1 MTEENNITKPKAG
14 SKEYHAI
21 KSREWYARQT
31 EEFKKER
38 NKYRSVTRNKNK
50 LKAIEYLGGKC
61 NDCNQIFP
69 HYVYDFHH
77 IDQDLKS
84 ANLNKLLN
92 CSLDKVFKE
101 IKNCVLLCANCHRIR
116 HKAEHNRKARSQEE
130 ILNS

>member
-1 MTEENNITKPKAG
+1 MTDINDSTKPKHG
-14 SKEYHAI
+14 TKEYHSI
-21 KSREWYARQT
+21 KSKEWYARQSD
-31 EEFKKER
+31 EVKKER

-50 LKAIEYLGGKC
+50 QIAIDYLGGKC
-61 NDCNQIFP
+61 KDCSNVFP

-92 CSLDKVFKE
+92 CSLEKVLEE

-116 HKAEHNRKARSQEE
+116 HKAEHNRKSRPQDE
-130 ILNS
+130 IYE

>member
-1 MTEENNITKPKAG
+1 MTDINDSTKPKVG

-21 KSREWYARQT
+21 KSREWYARQSK
-31 EEFKKER
+31 ESIKER
-38 NKYRSVTRNKNK
+38 NKLRSVIRNKNK
-50 LKAIEYLGGKC
+50 QKAIDYLGGKC
-61 NDCNQIFP
+61 NDCGQIFP

-92 CSLDKVFKE
+92 CSLEKVLEE

-116 HKAEHNRKARSQEE
+116 HKAEHNRKSRSQDE
-130 ILNS
+130 IYE